1 MAIEMNKP
9 IYISMSILDLIKTFM
24 YEFWY
29 DYIKPKYQDKAKL
42 RYMETG
48 SFIIY
53 IKNKDFYEDIANDV
67 QTWFDRSNYN
77 EW

>member
-9 IYISMSILDLIKTFM
+9 IYIGMSILDLIKTFM

-29 DYIKPKYQDKAKL
+29 GYIKPKYQNKAKL
-42 RYMETG
+42 RYMDTD

-77 EW
+77 E